1 MRSVKAIINQW
12 DPADLLMHA
21 PENEYHSEIEAIE
34 SFVATCSD
42 IIALAEYIHTL
53 FLRAFG
59 PDVFTASP
67 KECEEIARKI
77 VSTE

>member
-42 IIALAEYIHTL
+42 IIALRRVYSHII
-53 FLRAFG
+53 
-59 PDVFTASP
+59 SP
-67 KECEEIARKI
+67 CFWIGCIYSK
-77 VSTE
+77 S